1 MGRRSFI
8 VIAIVAGTLLAIQP
22 ALACDGSEVY
32 LQDDFTTFA
41 ADWSHNNGDWA
52 GSGMLL
58 ITPALR
64 EEQGALNSTSLP
76 NDIDA
81 CVDVLFA
88 SGDLTP
94 GTPQLGRGAYA
105 GLMFWAKDFINNYKF
120 LVAPQGTYAVT
131 RVFTQLKLL
140 TRHSIWL
147 RSSTGRRVPRS
158 NRPQPVEHASS
169 GDQGHPG
176 ETLHQRH

>member
-1 MGRRSFI
+1 
-8 VIAIVAGTLLAIQP
+8 
-22 ALACDGSEVY
+22 
-32 LQDDFTTFA
+32 
-41 ADWSHNNGDWA
+41 
-52 GSGMLL
+52 MLL

-94 GTPQLGRGAYA
+94 GTPQLGRSAYA

-131 RVFTQLKLL
+131 RVFTQAPNKPFNMASIVHWTPSPAIKTGLNQSNTLRVVTKGIQVKLYINGSELTTISGEPPQKGAKIRLIGASGPITKSFWHFTKLKV
-140 TRHSIWL
+140 T
-147 RSSTGRRVPRS
+147 
-158 NRPQPVEHASS
+158 N
-169 GDQGHPG
+169 
-176 ETLHQRH
+176 